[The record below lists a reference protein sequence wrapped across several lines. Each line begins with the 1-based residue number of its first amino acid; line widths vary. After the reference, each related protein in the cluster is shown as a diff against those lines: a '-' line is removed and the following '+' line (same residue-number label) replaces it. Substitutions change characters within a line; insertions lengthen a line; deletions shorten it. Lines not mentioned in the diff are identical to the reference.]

1 MKDKT
6 TIQDNMMQDTAPYAA
21 EARARWGHTAAWQ
34 ESQQR
39 RLSLE
44 EQQAAAEDAAAI
56 FTAFAALR
64 GSAPDDPALQAL
76 VARWQAHI
84 TAHYYQYSQ
93 QILAALGQ
101 MYVEDGRF
109 AEHIDGYGQGTAAT
123 MSLAIVHYCQQ

>member
-6 TIQDNMMQDTAPYAA
+6 TSQGNMMQDTAPYAA
-21 EARARWGHTAAWQ
+21 EAQARWGHTAAWLENQ
-34 ESQQR
+34 HR
-39 RLSLE
+39 RRSPE

-64 GSAPDDPALQAL
+64 GSEPDDPALQAL

-84 TAHYYQYSQ
+84 TAYYYRCNR

-101 MYVEDGRF
+101 MYVDDRRF

-123 MSLAIVHYCQQ
+123 MSLAIAHYCQQ